1 MSEILNTLI
10 IGSGPAGYTAAIYA
24 CRAQLEPVLVCG
36 SEVGGQ
42 LTTTPEIENWPSRFD
57 APDGFSLMQDMS
69 KHAEKLGTKFIYDE
83 VVKTDF
89 SKNVKEVYLS
99 SGTVLKAK
107 TVIIATG
114 AKARY
119 LGLESETKYKG
130 KGVSA
135 CATCDGF
142 FFRGKEVAVVGGGSA
157 AFIEALYLANL
168 CSKVYLIHRRA
179 EFRAEKVLVD
189 RLRKLEIEGK
199 VEFVLNANIKEILGD
214 GNLVNGVKVQVNG
227 ENRDIALS
235 GVFMA
240 IGHEPSTK
248 PFAGQIELYD
258 DGTVKTGFTSETST
272 SVAGVFAAG
281 DCADRIY
288 RQAITSA
295 GQGCK
300 AALDAELERKSEK
313 IENAMKNAG
322 LNVNRVGSIMTA
334 FFTDKKVVDYDTATT
349 ADTKRYAEYYNHL
362 LENGIYAAPSQ
373 FEAMFV
379 SFAHTED
386 DIEKTCQVIESF
398 K

>member
-42 LTTTPEIENWPSRFD
+42 LTTTPEIENWPSRSD

-89 SKNVKEVYLS
+89 KNEIKEVYLS
-99 SGTVLKAK
+99 SGNILKAK

-114 AKARY
+114 A
-119 LGLESETKYKG
+119 KG

-142 FFRGKEVAVVGGGSA
+142 FFRGKDVAVVGGGSA

-189 RLRKLEIEGK
+189 RLKKLETEGK
-199 VEFVLNANIKEILGD
+199 VEFVLNANVKEILGD
-214 GNLVNGVKVQVNG
+214 GNLVNGVKVEVNG
-227 ENRDIALS
+227 QDRDIALS

-258 DGTVKTGFTSETST
+258 DGTVKTGFSTETST
-272 SVAGVFAAG
+272 SVPGVFAAG
-281 DCADRIY
+281 DCADRVY

-300 AALDAELERKSEK
+300 AALDAEKYLQSK
-313 IENAMKNAG
+313 
-322 LNVNRVGSIMTA
+322 L
-334 FFTDKKVVDYDTATT
+334 
-349 ADTKRYAEYYNHL
+349 
-362 LENGIYAAPSQ
+362 
-373 FEAMFV
+373 
-379 SFAHTED
+379 
-386 DIEKTCQVIESF
+386 
-398 K
+398 

>member
-42 LTTTPEIENWPSRFD
+42 LTTTPEIENWPSRSD

-83 VVKTDF
+83 VVKTDL
-89 SKNVKEVYLS
+89 KNEIKEVYLS
-99 SGTVLKAK
+99 SGNVLKAK

-119 LGLESETKYKG
+119 LGLESEAQYKG

-142 FFRGKEVAVVGGGSA
+142 FFRGKDVAVVGGGSA

-179 EFRAEKVLVD
+179 EFRAEKVLID
-189 RLRKLEIEGK
+189 RLKKLETEGK
-199 VEFVLNANIKEILGD
+199 VEFVLNANVKEILGD
-214 GNLVNGVKVQVNG
+214 GNLVNGVKVEVNG
-227 ENRDIALS
+227 QDRDIALS

-248 PFAGQIELYD
+248 PFAGQIDLYD
-258 DGTVKTGFTSETST
+258 DGTVKTGFSTETST
-272 SVAGVFAAG
+272 SVPGVFAAC
-281 DCADRIY
+281 DCADRVY

-300 AALDAELERKSEK
+300 AALDAEKYLQSK
-313 IENAMKNAG
+313 
-322 LNVNRVGSIMTA
+322 L
-334 FFTDKKVVDYDTATT
+334 
-349 ADTKRYAEYYNHL
+349 
-362 LENGIYAAPSQ
+362 
-373 FEAMFV
+373 
-379 SFAHTED
+379 
-386 DIEKTCQVIESF
+386 
-398 K
+398 

>member
-42 LTTTPEIENWPSRFD
+42 LTTTPEIENWPSRSD

-83 VVKTDF
+83 VVKTDL
-89 SKNVKEVYLS
+89 KNEIKEVYLS
-99 SGTVLKAK
+99 SGNVLKAK

-119 LGLESETKYKG
+119 LGLESEAQYKG

-142 FFRGKEVAVVGGGSA
+142 FFRGKDVAVVGGGSA

-179 EFRAEKVLVD
+179 EFRAEKVLID
-189 RLRKLEIEGK
+189 RLKKLETEGK
-199 VEFVLNANIKEILGD
+199 VEFVLNANVKEILGD
-214 GNLVNGVKVQVNG
+214 GNLVNGVKVEVNG
-227 ENRDIALS
+227 QDRDIALS

-248 PFAGQIELYD
+248 PFAGQIDLYD
-258 DGTVKTGFTSETST
+258 DGTVKTGFSTETST
-272 SVAGVFAAG
+272 SAPGVFAAG
-281 DCADRIY
+281 DCADRVY

-300 AALDAELERKSEK
+300 AALDAEKYLQSK
-313 IENAMKNAG
+313 
-322 LNVNRVGSIMTA
+322 L
-334 FFTDKKVVDYDTATT
+334 
-349 ADTKRYAEYYNHL
+349 
-362 LENGIYAAPSQ
+362 
-373 FEAMFV
+373 
-379 SFAHTED
+379 
-386 DIEKTCQVIESF
+386 
-398 K
+398 

>member
-1 MSEILNTLI
+1 M
-10 IGSGPAGYTAAIYA
+10 
-24 CRAQLEPVLVCG
+24 
-36 SEVGGQ
+36 
-42 LTTTPEIENWPSRFD
+42 
-57 APDGFSLMQDMS
+57 
-69 KHAEKLGTKFIYDE
+69 
-83 VVKTDF
+83 VK
-89 SKNVKEVYLS
+89 
-99 SGTVLKAK
+99 
-107 TVIIATG
+107 
-114 AKARY
+114 
-119 LGLESETKYKG
+119 
-130 KGVSA
+130 
-135 CATCDGF
+135 
-142 FFRGKEVAVVGGGSA
+142 GKEVAVVGGGSA

-300 AALDAELERKSEK
+300 AALDAEKYLQSK
-313 IENAMKNAG
+313 
-322 LNVNRVGSIMTA
+322 L
-334 FFTDKKVVDYDTATT
+334 
-349 ADTKRYAEYYNHL
+349 
-362 LENGIYAAPSQ
+362 
-373 FEAMFV
+373 
-379 SFAHTED
+379 
-386 DIEKTCQVIESF
+386 
-398 K
+398 

>member
-42 LTTTPEIENWPSRFD
+42 LTTTPEIENWPSRSD

-69 KHAEKLGTKFIYDE
+69 KHAEKLGTKFIFDE

-89 SKNVKEVYLS
+89 KNEIKEVYLS
-99 SGTVLKAK
+99 SGTVLKAR

-189 RLRKLEIEGK
+189 RLKKLESEGK
-199 VEFVLNANIKEILGD
+199 VEFVLNANVKEILGD
-214 GNLVNGVKVQVNG
+214 GDLVNGVKVEVNG
-227 ENRDIALS
+227 QNRDIHLS

-272 SVAGVFAAG
+272 SVPGVFAAG
-281 DCADRIY
+281 DCADRVY

-300 AALDAELERKSEK
+300 AALDAEKYLQSK
-313 IENAMKNAG
+313 
-322 LNVNRVGSIMTA
+322 L
-334 FFTDKKVVDYDTATT
+334 
-349 ADTKRYAEYYNHL
+349 
-362 LENGIYAAPSQ
+362 
-373 FEAMFV
+373 
-379 SFAHTED
+379 
-386 DIEKTCQVIESF
+386 
-398 K
+398 

>member
-42 LTTTPEIENWPSRFD
+42 LTTTPEIENWPSRSD

-89 SKNVKEVYLS
+89 SKDVKEVFLS

-119 LGLESETKYKG
+119 LGLDSETKYKG

-189 RLRKLEIEGK
+189 RLRKLETEGK
-199 VEFVLNANIKEILGD
+199 VEFVLNANVKEILGD
-214 GNLVNGVKVQVNG
+214 GNLVNGVRVEING
-227 ENRDIALS
+227 QDRTITLS

-248 PFAGQIELYD
+248 PFKGQIELYE

-272 SVAGVFAAG
+272 SVPGVFAAG
-281 DCADRIY
+281 DCADRVY

-300 AALDAELERKSEK
+300 AALDAEKYLQSK
-313 IENAMKNAG
+313 
-322 LNVNRVGSIMTA
+322 L
-334 FFTDKKVVDYDTATT
+334 
-349 ADTKRYAEYYNHL
+349 
-362 LENGIYAAPSQ
+362 
-373 FEAMFV
+373 
-379 SFAHTED
+379 
-386 DIEKTCQVIESF
+386 
-398 K
+398 

>member
-42 LTTTPEIENWPSRFD
+42 LTTTPEIENWPSRSD

-89 SKNVKEVYLS
+89 KNEVKEVYLS
-99 SGTVLKAK
+99 SGTVLKAR

-119 LGLESETKYKG
+119 LGLESETQYKG

-189 RLRKLEIEGK
+189 RLKKLETEGK
-199 VEFVLNANIKEILGD
+199 VEFVLNANVKEILGD
-214 GNLVNGVKVQVNG
+214 GNLVNGVKVEVNG
-227 ENRDIALS
+227 QDRDIALS

-258 DGTVKTGFTSETST
+258 DGTVKTGFLTETST
-272 SVAGVFAAG
+272 SVPGVFAAG
-281 DCADRIY
+281 DCADRVY

-300 AALDAELERKSEK
+300 AALDAEKYLQSK
-313 IENAMKNAG
+313 
-322 LNVNRVGSIMTA
+322 L
-334 FFTDKKVVDYDTATT
+334 
-349 ADTKRYAEYYNHL
+349 
-362 LENGIYAAPSQ
+362 
-373 FEAMFV
+373 
-379 SFAHTED
+379 
-386 DIEKTCQVIESF
+386 
-398 K
+398 

>member
-42 LTTTPEIENWPSRFD
+42 LTTTPEIENWPSRSD

-89 SKNVKEVYLS
+89 KNEIKEVYLS
-99 SGTVLKAK
+99 SGNILKAK

-119 LGLESETKYKG
+119 LGLESETQYKG

-142 FFRGKEVAVVGGGSA
+142 FFRGKDVAVVGGGSA

-189 RLRKLEIEGK
+189 RLKKLETEGK
-199 VEFVLNANIKEILGD
+199 VEFVLNANVKEILGD
-214 GNLVNGVKVQVNG
+214 GNLVNGVKVEVNG
-227 ENRDIALS
+227 QDRDIALS

-258 DGTVKTGFTSETST
+258 DGTVKTGFSTETST
-272 SVAGVFAAG
+272 SVPGVFAAG
-281 DCADRIY
+281 DCADRVY

-300 AALDAELERKSEK
+300 AALDAEKYLQSK
-313 IENAMKNAG
+313 
-322 LNVNRVGSIMTA
+322 L
-334 FFTDKKVVDYDTATT
+334 
-349 ADTKRYAEYYNHL
+349 
-362 LENGIYAAPSQ
+362 
-373 FEAMFV
+373 
-379 SFAHTED
+379 
-386 DIEKTCQVIESF
+386 
-398 K
+398 

>member
-42 LTTTPEIENWPSRFD
+42 LTTTHEIENWPSRFD

-300 AALDAELERKSEK
+300 AALDAEKYLQSK
-313 IENAMKNAG
+313 
-322 LNVNRVGSIMTA
+322 L
-334 FFTDKKVVDYDTATT
+334 
-349 ADTKRYAEYYNHL
+349 
-362 LENGIYAAPSQ
+362 
-373 FEAMFV
+373 
-379 SFAHTED
+379 
-386 DIEKTCQVIESF
+386 
-398 K
+398 

>member
-57 APDGFSLMQDMS
+57 SPDGFSLMQDMS
-69 KHAEKLGTKFIYDE
+69 KHAEKLGTRFIFDE

-142 FFRGKEVAVVGGGSA
+142 FFKGKDVAVVGGGSA
-157 AFIEALYLANL
+157 AFIEALYLSNL
-168 CSKVYLIHRRA
+168 CSKVYLIHRRD
-179 EFRAEKVLVD
+179 EFRAEKVLVN
-189 RLRKLEIEGK
+189 RLKKLETYGK
-199 VEFVLNANIKEILGD
+199 VEFVLNVCVKEILGD
-214 GNLVNGVKVQVNG
+214 GNQVNGVMVESLGK
-227 ENRDIALS
+227 EKTISLS

-240 IGHEPSTK
+240 IGHEPSTR
-248 PFAGQIELYD
+248 PFEGQIELYE

-272 SVAGVFAAG
+272 SVPGVFAAG
-281 DCADRIY
+281 DCADRVY

-300 AALDAELERKSEK
+300 AALDAEKYLQSS
-313 IENAMKNAG
+313 
-322 LNVNRVGSIMTA
+322 L
-334 FFTDKKVVDYDTATT
+334 
-349 ADTKRYAEYYNHL
+349 
-362 LENGIYAAPSQ
+362 
-373 FEAMFV
+373 
-379 SFAHTED
+379 
-386 DIEKTCQVIESF
+386 
-398 K
+398 

>member
-1 MSEILNTLI
+1 MNEILNTLI

-42 LTTTPEIENWPSRFD
+42 LTTTPEIENWPSRSD

-69 KHAEKLGTKFIYDE
+69 KHAEKLGTKFIFDE

-89 SKNVKEVYLS
+89 SDEIKTVYLS
-99 SGTVLKAK
+99 SGAVLKAK

-119 LGLESETKYKG
+119 LGLESENRYKG

-142 FFRGKEVAVVGGGSA
+142 FFRGKDVAVVGGGSA

-168 CSKVYLIHRRA
+168 CSKVYLVHRRE
-179 EFRAEKVLVD
+179 EFRAEKALVQ
-189 RLRKLEIEGK
+189 RLRKLETEGK
-199 VEFVLNANIKEILGD
+199 VEFVLNANVKEILGD
-214 GNLVNGVKVQVNG
+214 GNLVNGIKVEVSG
-227 ENRDIALS
+227 KDRTIPLS

-248 PFAGQIELYD
+248 PFAGQIELYG

-272 SVAGVFAAG
+272 SVPGVFAAG

-300 AALDAELERKSEK
+300 AALDAEKYLQSK
-313 IENAMKNAG
+313 
-322 LNVNRVGSIMTA
+322 L
-334 FFTDKKVVDYDTATT
+334 
-349 ADTKRYAEYYNHL
+349 
-362 LENGIYAAPSQ
+362 
-373 FEAMFV
+373 
-379 SFAHTED
+379 
-386 DIEKTCQVIESF
+386 
-398 K
+398 

>member
-42 LTTTPEIENWPSRFD
+42 LTTTPEIENWPSRSD

-89 SKNVKEVYLS
+89 AKDVKEVYLS

-142 FFRGKEVAVVGGGSA
+142 FFRGKDVAVVGGGSA

-168 CSKVYLIHRRA
+168 CSKVYLIHRRS

-189 RLRKLEIEGK
+189 RLRKLESEGK
-199 VEFVLNANIKEILGD
+199 VEFVLNANVKEILGD
-214 GNLVNGVKVQVNG
+214 GNLVNGVRVESNG
-227 ENRDIALS
+227 QDRSIALS

-248 PFAGQIELYD
+248 PFAGQIELYE
-258 DGTVKTGFTSETST
+258 DGTVKTGFASETST
-272 SVAGVFAAG
+272 SVPGVFAAG
-281 DCADRIY
+281 DCADRVY

-300 AALDAELERKSEK
+300 AALDSEK
-313 IENAMKNAG
+313 YLQSK
-322 LNVNRVGSIMTA
+322 L
-334 FFTDKKVVDYDTATT
+334 
-349 ADTKRYAEYYNHL
+349 
-362 LENGIYAAPSQ
+362 
-373 FEAMFV
+373 
-379 SFAHTED
+379 
-386 DIEKTCQVIESF
+386 
-398 K
+398 

>member
-1 MSEILNTLI
+1 MNKIINTLI

-57 APDGFSLMQDMS
+57 SPDGFSLMQDMS
-69 KHAEKLGTKFIYDE
+69 KHAEKLGTRFIFDE

-89 SKNVKEVYLS
+89 SKEIKEVYMS
-99 SGTVLKAK
+99 SGDILKAK

-119 LGLESETKYKG
+119 LGLESESRYRG

-142 FFRGKEVAVVGGGSA
+142 FFKGKDVAVVGGGSA
-157 AFIEALYLANL
+157 AFIEALYLSNL
-168 CSKVYLIHRRA
+168 CSKVYLIHRRD
-179 EFRAEKVLVD
+179 EFRAEKVLVN
-189 RLRKLEIEGK
+189 RLKMLETDGK
-199 VEFVLNANIKEILGD
+199 VEFVLNACVKEILGD
-214 GNLVNGVKVQVNG
+214 GNQVNGVMVESLGK
-227 ENRDIALS
+227 EKTISLS

-240 IGHEPSTK
+240 IGHEPSTR
-248 PFAGQIELYD
+248 PFEGQIELYE

-272 SVAGVFAAG
+272 SVPGVFAAG
-281 DCADRIY
+281 DCADRVY

-300 AALDAELERKSEK
+300 AALDAEKYLQSS
-313 IENAMKNAG
+313 
-322 LNVNRVGSIMTA
+322 L
-334 FFTDKKVVDYDTATT
+334 
-349 ADTKRYAEYYNHL
+349 
-362 LENGIYAAPSQ
+362 
-373 FEAMFV
+373 
-379 SFAHTED
+379 
-386 DIEKTCQVIESF
+386 
-398 K
+398 

>member
-1 MSEILNTLI
+1 MNGISNILI

-57 APDGFSLMQDMS
+57 SPDGFSLMQDMS
-69 KHAEKLGTKFIYDE
+69 KHAEKLGTRFIFDE

-89 SKNVKEVYLS
+89 SKEIKEVYLS
-99 SGTVLKAK
+99 SGDILKSK

-114 AKARY
+114 ARARY
-119 LGLESETKYKG
+119 LGLESESRYRG

-142 FFRGKEVAVVGGGSA
+142 FFKGKDVAVVGGGSA
-157 AFIEALYLANL
+157 AFIEALYLSNL
-168 CSKVYLIHRRA
+168 CSKVYLIHRRD
-179 EFRAEKVLVD
+179 EFRAEKVLVN
-189 RLRKLEIEGK
+189 RLKKLETEGK
-199 VEFVLNANIKEILGD
+199 VEFVLNATVKEILGD
-214 GNLVNGVKVQVNG
+214 GSLVNGVKVESFG
-227 ENRDIALS
+227 KEKTISLS

-248 PFAGQIELYD
+248 PFEGQIELYE

-272 SVAGVFAAG
+272 SVPGVFAAG

-300 AALDAELERKSEK
+300 AALDAEKYLQS
-313 IENAMKNAG
+313 G
-322 LNVNRVGSIMTA
+322 L
-334 FFTDKKVVDYDTATT
+334 
-349 ADTKRYAEYYNHL
+349 
-362 LENGIYAAPSQ
+362 
-373 FEAMFV
+373 
-379 SFAHTED
+379 
-386 DIEKTCQVIESF
+386 
-398 K
+398 

>member
-36 SEVGGQ
+36 LEVGGQ
-42 LTTTPEIENWPSRFD
+42 LTTTPEIENWPSRSD

-89 SKNVKEVYLS
+89 KNEIKEVYLS
-99 SGTVLKAK
+99 SGTVLKAR

-119 LGLESETKYKG
+119 LGLESETQYKG

-142 FFRGKEVAVVGGGSA
+142 FFRGKDVAVVGGGSA

-189 RLRKLEIEGK
+189 RLKKLESEGK
-199 VEFVLNANIKEILGD
+199 VEFVLNANVKEILGD
-214 GNLVNGVKVQVNG
+214 GNLVNGVKVEVNG
-227 ENRDIALS
+227 ENRDISLS

-258 DGTVKTGFTSETST
+258 DGTVKTGFSTETST
-272 SVAGVFAAG
+272 SVPGVFAAG
-281 DCADRIY
+281 DCADRVY

-300 AALDAELERKSEK
+300 AALDAEKYLQSK
-313 IENAMKNAG
+313 
-322 LNVNRVGSIMTA
+322 L
-334 FFTDKKVVDYDTATT
+334 
-349 ADTKRYAEYYNHL
+349 
-362 LENGIYAAPSQ
+362 
-373 FEAMFV
+373 
-379 SFAHTED
+379 
-386 DIEKTCQVIESF
+386 
-398 K
+398 

>member
-199 VEFVLNANIKEILGD
+199 VEFVLNVNIKEILGD
-214 GNLVNGVKVQVNG
+214 GNLVNGVRVESNG
-227 ENRDIALS
+227 QNRDIALS

-281 DCADRIY
+281 DCADRVY

-300 AALDAELERKSEK
+300 AAIDAEKYLQSK
-313 IENAMKNAG
+313 
-322 LNVNRVGSIMTA
+322 L
-334 FFTDKKVVDYDTATT
+334 
-349 ADTKRYAEYYNHL
+349 
-362 LENGIYAAPSQ
+362 
-373 FEAMFV
+373 
-379 SFAHTED
+379 
-386 DIEKTCQVIESF
+386 
-398 K
+398 

>member
-42 LTTTPEIENWPSRFD
+42 LTTTPEIENWPSRSD

-83 VVKTDF
+83 VVKTDL
-89 SKNVKEVYLS
+89 KNEIKEVYLS
-99 SGTVLKAK
+99 SGNVLKAK

-119 LGLESETKYKG
+119 LGLESEAQYKG

-142 FFRGKEVAVVGGGSA
+142 FFRGKDVAVVGGGSA

-179 EFRAEKVLVD
+179 EFRAEKVLID
-189 RLRKLEIEGK
+189 RLKKLETEGK
-199 VEFVLNANIKEILGD
+199 VEFVLNANVKEILGD
-214 GNLVNGVKVQVNG
+214 GNLVNGVKVEVNG
-227 ENRDIALS
+227 QDRDIALS

-248 PFAGQIELYD
+248 PFAGQIDLYD
-258 DGTVKTGFTSETST
+258 DGTVKTGFSTETST
-272 SVAGVFAAG
+272 SVPGVFAAG
-281 DCADRIY
+281 DCADRVY

-300 AALDAELERKSEK
+300 AALDAEKYLQSK
-313 IENAMKNAG
+313 
-322 LNVNRVGSIMTA
+322 L
-334 FFTDKKVVDYDTATT
+334 
-349 ADTKRYAEYYNHL
+349 
-362 LENGIYAAPSQ
+362 
-373 FEAMFV
+373 
-379 SFAHTED
+379 
-386 DIEKTCQVIESF
+386 
-398 K
+398 